1 MLMDKLIKSSPSSKI
16 FVSVS
21 TIAIVTLATYSWVV
35 SPQISYLH
43 AAQQYKVIAHSTAQ
57 KATSIEDH
65 VRKRKAELAGLHQ
78 EIDEIR
84 DSFFTSDKA
93 KEFFSD
99 LELIALQCGCN
110 ISSLTFRS
118 AGAVAAYGGGGREYF
133 PSVALKRA
141 EIILTGQYDGIIK
154 FLEKLSAYQERIS
167 VGSLLI
173 KVSPNNIEELI
184 CSMTITIYLIE
195 DKETISNE

>member
-1 MLMDKLIKSSPSSKI
+1 MLTDKLIKSSPSSKI

-43 AAQQYKVIAHSTAQ
+43 AAQQYKAIAHSTAE
-57 KATSIEDH
+57 KATSIKDH
-65 VRKRKAELAGLHQ
+65 IRKREAELDGLHR
-78 EIDEIR
+78 EINGIR
-84 DSFFTSDKA
+84 DSFFTSHKA

-99 LELIALQCGCN
+99 LELIAFQCGCN
-110 ISSLTFRS
+110 ISSLMFRS
-118 AGAVAAYGGGGREYF
+118 AKAVAPHTGRERF
-133 PSVALKRA
+133 PSVVLKRA
-141 EIILTGQYDGIIK
+141 EITLTGRYDGIIK
-154 FLEKLSAYQERIS
+154 FLEKLSAYQEKIS

-173 KVSPNNIEELI
+173 KVNPNNTEELVF
-184 CSMTITIYLIE
+184 SMSITIYLID

>member
-21 TIAIVTLATYSWVV
+21 TIAIVTLVTYSWVV

-57 KATSIEDH
+57 KATGIEDH
-65 VRKRKAELAGLHQ
+65 VRKRKAELAGLHRQ
-78 EIDEIR
+78 IDEIR
-84 DSFFTSDKA
+84 DSFFTPDKA

-99 LELIALQCGCN
+99 LELIALQFGCN

-118 AGAVAAYGGGGREYF
+118 AGTVAAYGDQEYF
-133 PSVALKRA
+133 PSVVLKRA
-141 EIILTGQYDGIIK
+141 EITLAGQYDGIIK
-154 FLEKLSAYQERIS
+154 FLEKLSGYQERIS